1 MTQKNQHT
9 DTSGPQNFEAPQLYT
24 FPSITS
30 EQNPADGPL
39 KISSP
44 EDVLAYIQCTLGFAA
59 KNSLVVVAFA
69 GRQLSTVVRCDLPQP
84 IQQMVRSDTPECVTL
99 SRSLTSKPYR

>member
-1 MTQKNQHT
+1 MNKT
-9 DTSGPQNFEAPQLYT
+9 
-24 FPSITS
+24 PSR
-30 EQNPADGPL
+30 L

-84 IQQMVRSDTPECVTL
+84 IQQMVRSDTPECVTYMDFG
-99 SRSLTSKPYR
+99 LTESQELQLIDVGVILGSSWPANPRPHPA